1 MIRSHHET
9 IFFEFF
15 FSMQQRFK
23 TLRFNVN
30 RMLHQVSDNT
40 FETSFTEQFKRRQS
54 VSTTKFIEMKTD
66 EVSHSLNIVNIDQ
79 LK

>member
-9 IFFEFF
+9 TSFEFF
-15 FSMQQRFK
+15 SSMQQRLK

-30 RMLHQVSDNT
+30 RMLHQVNDNI
-40 FETSFTEQFKRRQS
+40 FETNFIEQFKHRQS
-54 VSTTKFIEMKTD
+54 VSTANFIEMKAN
-66 EVSHSLNIVNIDQ
+66 EISHFLNIVNIDQ